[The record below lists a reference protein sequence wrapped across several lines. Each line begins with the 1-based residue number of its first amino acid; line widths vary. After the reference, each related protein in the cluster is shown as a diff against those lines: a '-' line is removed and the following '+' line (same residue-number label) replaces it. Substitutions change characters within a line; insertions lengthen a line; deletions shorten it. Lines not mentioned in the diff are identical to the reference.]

1 MRVVLPEPVIT
12 QLAGAP
18 SDVQRAFW
26 KQLRF
31 LLRDVRHH
39 SLDAKKYPESGDPD
53 LWQARITK
61 GWRFYFRI
69 QGDLYVID
77 SAREHPK

>member
-1 MRVVLPEPVIT
+1 MRYRLT
-12 QLAGAP
+12 QGFERAYAAAAAA
-18 SDVQRAFW
+18 VQRAFD

-31 LLRDVRHH
+31 LLQNLRHP
-39 SLDAKKYPESGDPD
+39 SLGAKKYPEGGDLD

-69 QGDLYVID
+69 VADTYELLEMIK
-77 SAREHPK
+77 HPK

>member
-1 MRVVLPEPVIT
+1 MRPRFTPRFERSYAV
-12 QLAGAP
+12 AP
-18 SDVQRAFW
+18 AAVQRAFD

-31 LLRDVRHH
+31 LLQNLRHP

-53 LWQARITK
+53 TWQARITK

-69 QGDLYVID
+69 VADTYELLEMIKH
-77 SAREHPK
+77 AK